1 MDEHP
6 LTLKEYN
13 QLQIEEM
20 EKHKWIESEKAG
32 HDLGPAAH
40 RDWVEKWAAKFREE
54 HPIVVETD
62 KLHPERNLDAEN
74 GISENIP

>member
-1 MDEHP
+1 MSEQ

-32 HDLGPAAH
+32 HDLGDAAH
-40 RDWVEKWAAKFREE
+40 MDWVIKYAAKFREE
-54 HPIVVETD
+54 HPVTTD
-62 KLHPERNLDAEN
+62 KLPTDKESMAEN
-74 GISENIP
+74 GLSEDFP